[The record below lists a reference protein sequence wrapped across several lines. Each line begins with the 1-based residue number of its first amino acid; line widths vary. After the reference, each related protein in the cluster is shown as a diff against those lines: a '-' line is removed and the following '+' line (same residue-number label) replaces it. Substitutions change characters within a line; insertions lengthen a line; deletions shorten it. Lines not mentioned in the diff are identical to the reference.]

1 MCLLGKTP
9 LLANDVAALSRLTG
23 DRDLAFSAVFQH
35 AVLVEA
41 KAVDPKEIVRVER
54 NAILDHFGGG
64 RAAYNTALARAKATP
79 KLARMILADELRR
92 RAVEATLRV
101 PAPTG
106 AQLQAWYASYE
117 SSLTRPVRSAKPVPW
132 LGAAKT
138 GLAIQGVAPGRLLGL
153 AAGAKVTID
162 GVEVTALGEP
172 APLGSFP
179 FAQAAPAIRKAFI
192 DQLKAGAFATWI
204 RRRQN
209 QSLGSL
215 TCQHDQQPQPE
226 AVDLT
231 DWAPYL
237 SLG

>member
-9 LLANDVAALSRLTG
+9 LLANDVAALARLTG
-23 DRDLAFSAVFQH
+23 DRDLAFSAEFQH

-41 KAVDPKEIVRVER
+41 KTINPADIGQAER
-54 NAILDHFGGG
+54 NAILDHFGGS

-79 KLARMILADELRR
+79 ALARLILADELRR
-92 RAVEATLRV
+92 LAVEATLHT
-101 PAPTG
+101 PPPTG
-106 AQLQAWYASYE
+106 AQLQAWYATYDAT
-117 SSLTRPVRSAKPVPW
+117 LTRPVRSSKPVPW
-132 LGAAKT
+132 LGNAKT
-138 GLAIQGVAPGRLLGL
+138 GLAIQGVAPGRLLAL

-162 GVEVTALGEP
+162 GVAVTALGEA

-179 FAQAAPAIRKAFI
+179 FAQAAPAIRKAFV
-192 DQLKAGAFATWI
+192 DQVKSGAFATWS
-204 RRRQN
+204 RQRQN

-231 DWAPYL
+231 DWVPYL

>member
-9 LLANDVAALSRLTG
+9 LLSNDVAALSRLTG
-23 DRDLAFSAVFQH
+23 DRDLAFSAEFQH

-41 KAVDPKEIVRVER
+41 QAIDPKEIARVER
-54 NAILDHFGGG
+54 NAILDHFGGS
-64 RAAYNTALARAKATP
+64 RAAYNAALARANATP
-79 KLARMILADELRR
+79 SLARLILADELRR
-92 RAVEATLRV
+92 RAVEATLRT
-101 PAPTG
+101 PAPTS
-106 AQLQAWYASYE
+106 AQLQAWYTTYDT
-117 SSLTRPVRSAKPVPW
+117 SLARPVRASKPEPW

-138 GLAIQGVAPGRLLGL
+138 GLAIQGVAPGRLLAL
-153 AAGAKVTID
+153 DAGAKVTID
-162 GVEVTALGEP
+162 GVEVTALGEA
-172 APLGSFP
+172 APLGSYP
-179 FAQAAPAIRKAFI
+179 FAQASPGIRKAFVN
-192 DQLKAGAFATWI
+192 QLKGAAFATWI

-209 QSLGSL
+209 QQLGSL